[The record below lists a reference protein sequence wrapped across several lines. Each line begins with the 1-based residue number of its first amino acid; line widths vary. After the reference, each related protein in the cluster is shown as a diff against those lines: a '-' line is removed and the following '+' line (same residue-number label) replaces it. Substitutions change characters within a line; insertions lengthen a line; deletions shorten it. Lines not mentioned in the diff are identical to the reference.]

1 MKKAWVFVFCELLFS
16 LLNDGHYCEE
26 ELISPFVQDV
36 LNVCYKI

>member
-1 MKKAWVFVFCELLFS
+1 MKKAWVFVCCELLFS

-26 ELISPFVQDV
+26 EPSPFVQDV